1 MKKFLAFVKAFVLIF
16 VISGTAAFA
25 LYFGLRAWSPFHY
38 PPILVP
44 LYRAPVIYLEL
55 YPAPFLLT
63 LVALFA
69 LPGSV
74 WLVFIA
80 PRLKNLR
87 WLQIGLIPFLTI
99 AMAGPAWGALE
110 AYYIMTVEGFHDF
123 SGNLAYLGWG
133 AQIGWPVGFAS
144 AIVSFPLNLLS
155 YAVACALLYALQRSS
170 IFQARG
176 KAV

>member
-1 MKKFLAFVKAFVLIF
+1 MKKFLAFSKAFVLIF
-16 VISGTAAFA
+16 SVSGAAACA
-25 LYFGLRAWSPFHY
+25 LYFGLKAWLLY

-44 LYRAPVIYLEL
+44 LSRAPVIYLEI
-55 YPAPFLLT
+55 YPIPFLIT

-87 WLQIGLIPFLTI
+87 WLQISMIPFLTI

-123 SGNLAYLGWG
+123 SGSLDYLAFG
-133 AQIGWPVGFAS
+133 AQIGWPVGFIS
-144 AIVSFPLNLLS
+144 ALVSFPLNLLS
-155 YAVACALLYALQRSS
+155 YAMACALLYALQRSS
-170 IFQARG
+170 MFQPRA